1 MFEQKIIVRLVYAL
15 FLANLFF
22 NVDMG
27 ILPAGST
34 AIKKELNL
42 DNAQFGSL
50 GSVVYFGQTL
60 GAALSSLVL
69 RSCNTKYVLVVCIT
83 LNIIS
88 LIVFTLT
95 TMFPVLMVCRMLTGV
110 FQIFFGI
117 YQPVWADVY
126 GSKRQKETWLT
137 YLLIATPLGVITGY
151 GLCAGL
157 QSNIGWKWS
166 FYI

>member
-1 MFEQKIIVRLVYAL
+1 MRLVYAL

-34 AIKKELNL
+34 AIKKDFKL

-60 GAALSSLVL
+60 GSALSSVVL
-69 RSCNTKYVLVVCIT
+69 RSCNPKYVLIVCIT

-95 TMFPVLMVCRMLTGV
+95 DIFPILMVCRMLTGV

-157 QSNIGWKWS
+157 QVNIGWRWS
-166 FYI
+166 FYV